1 MSRYVPQINV
11 ESLHCT
17 LIILQILYQDA
28 IYVAEVRYYFLKV
41 FRGELQAFV
50 LVSIFSPPNQHILES
65 TQTTLAVSRYYGDG
79 ALVVID
85 AKSILSVVAMIPFP
99 FLVNGHRGQFFM
111 VEQIG
116 LDVIEVDNTADDE

>member
-1 MSRYVPQINV
+1 MPQINV
-11 ESLHCT
+11 ESLQCT

-28 IYVAEVRYYFLKV
+28 IYIAEVRYYFFKV
-41 FRGELQAFV
+41 FRGELQAFA
-50 LVSIFSPPNQHILES
+50 LMSIFSLPNQHILES

-79 ALVVID
+79 ALVVVD
-85 AKSILSVVAMIPFP
+85 ANLILSVVAMIPFP

-116 LDVIEVDNTADDE
+116 LDVIKVDNIADDK